1 MYTYDNQY
9 FFDENENR
17 ICFLIDSELDLAYL
31 PNTTQYGD
39 ITKAYGGSNVI
50 IEPVSA
56 GSMAYSIASSKK
68 YILNSRDNWIEF
80 KSPNEGGG
88 GGGGGASRL
97 SELEDVSLSTPIDG
111 DFLVYSPTVGGW
123 INKGAETVIVNY
135 TMVDNKP
142 TINGITVEGNNTS
155 EDLGLENPL
164 TPEQLDALLDLI

>member
-17 ICFLIDSELDLAYL
+17 ICFLIDSESDLVYL

-39 ITKAYGGSNVI
+39 ITKAYGESNVI

-68 YILNSRDNWIEF
+68 YILNSRNEWIEF
-80 KSPNEGGG
+80 KSPNGGG
-88 GGGGGASRL
+88 GGGGDASAL
-97 SELEDVSLSTPIDG
+97 SELDDVTIGMLRDG
-111 DFLVYSPTVGGW
+111 DFLVYDPTIGKWV
-123 INKGAETVIVNY
+123 NKKADTVTVNY
-135 TMVDNKP
+135 SMVSNKP
-142 TINGITVEGNNTS
+142 TINGVVVEGNITS